1 MSREVVFLL
10 ALSGCSMSTE
20 SIDLRPEREV
30 FALSDSER
38 TALCEEMVA
47 ERGETYREPGA
58 FCTDDPLGPIL
69 APGVRGCANRLLDF
83 DETCEWTVGQERAC
97 QAAFFAE
104 GRDLCMN
111 FTPSEC
117 ERPEPCPRAPPL

>member
-1 MSREVVFLL
+1 MSRVIFVLL
-10 ALSGCSMSTE
+10 ALTGCSMSTE
-20 SIDLRPEREV
+20 AVDLRSERQV
-30 FALSDSER
+30 VALSDLER

-47 ERGETYREPGA
+47 ERGEAYRDPGA
-58 FCTDDPLGPIL
+58 FCPDGPLGPIL
-69 APGVRGCANRLLDF
+69 APGARGCANRLLDF

-111 FTPSEC
+111 VIPSEC
-117 ERPEPCPRAPPL
+117 ERPEACPRVPPL